1 MFFYVHTPSHY
12 SPPLMMNTKC
22 ELSVPL
28 FSVKYIYL
36 FGTGEL
42 FRQSFGAP
50 IDVKQYYNHFEC
62 SKACSHVKVNKKFN
76 YPKTYTC
83 IPFQLH
89 LICILYLIKV
99 VLQIE
104 YFHVLVCQKLH
115 LPNCYLLIH

>member
-1 MFFYVHTPSHY
+1 MFMFFYVHTPSHY

-50 IDVKQYYNHFEC
+50 IDVKQY
-62 SKACSHVKVNKKFN
+62 
-76 YPKTYTC
+76 
-83 IPFQLH
+83 
-89 LICILYLIKV
+89 
-99 VLQIE
+99 
-104 YFHVLVCQKLH
+104 
-115 LPNCYLLIH
+115 